1 MLSRIAES
9 LYWIGRYV
17 ERAEDT
23 ARILDVHLH
32 HLLEDP
38 SIEEEPACRALL
50 GVMGAPIPEH
60 VDAVGATQI
69 LAFDRSDRCSIVGSL
84 TSAREN
90 ASGAREALSSEM
102 WECLNATYH
111 ALPAQITLAS
121 GLAPHSFFRFVKE
134 RAAVMAG
141 LADTTMSRD
150 DGWRFLVLGRSLE
163 RVDMTTRLLLARCAE
178 PSGSPEWINTLRS
191 CSAHEA
197 FLRTYRRAVDA
208 SLVAEFLLLD
218 RLFPRSAFHALT
230 VAERCLAEL
239 EPSATR
245 AGFQDEARRIL
256 GRARTELEF
265 TRVSELLVGLP
276 DHLEALQSACGRAAE
291 AVADRFFRESTAI
304 SWHLE
309 TAAGIG
315 GA

>member
-1 MLSRIAES
+1 VLSRIAES

-32 HLLEDP
+32 HLLEDA
-38 SIEEEPACRALL
+38 SVEEESACRALL
-50 GVMGAPIPEH
+50 NVMGARSPEI
-60 VDAVGATQI
+60 VDAMRVTQI
-69 LAFDRSDRCSIVGSL
+69 LAFDPEDRCSIVGSL
-84 TSAREN
+84 SGAREN

-111 ALPAQITLAS
+111 ALPVQIGLAS
-121 GLAPHSFFRFVKE
+121 GLSPHSFFRFVKE
-134 RAAVMAG
+134 RAAIMAG

-218 RLFPRSAFHALT
+218 RLFPRSAFHAIT

-239 EPSATR
+239 EPAATR
-245 AGFQDEARRIL
+245 TGLEDEARRVL

-265 TRVSELLVGLP
+265 MHGSELFDDLP
-276 DHLEALQSACGRAAE
+276 EHLRALQSACARAAD
-291 AVADRFFRESTAI
+291 AVAERFFRQSAAVT
-304 SWHLE
+304 WRLE
-309 TAAGIG
+309 RAQPVPR
-315 GA
+315 